1 MEHLYFISYDI
12 RDRRRWARVF
22 RKMKGYGEWMQ
33 LSVFQ
38 CRLTKVRLLQLESDL
53 HDIVKHDEDHV
64 LVADLGPADEVKVKV
79 QSIGLPFAPAVH
91 ESVIV

>member
-22 RKMKGYGEWMQ
+22 KTMKGYGEWMQ
-33 LSVFQ
+33 FSVFQ
-38 CRLTKVRLLQLESDL
+38 CRLNKMRLLKLESAL
-53 HDIVKHDEDHV
+53 NDIVKHDEDHV
-64 LVADLGPADEVKVKV
+64 LIADLGPADEVKVKV
-79 QSIGLPFAPAVH
+79 HSIGLSFAPAVH